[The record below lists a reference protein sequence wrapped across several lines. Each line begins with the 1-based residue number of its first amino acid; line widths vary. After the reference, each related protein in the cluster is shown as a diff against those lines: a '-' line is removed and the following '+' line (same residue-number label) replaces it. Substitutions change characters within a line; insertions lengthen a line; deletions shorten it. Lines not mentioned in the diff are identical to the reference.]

1 MPSRTTEESPSIA
14 PPLLQDTAG
23 RLAAPLRSEAVPTRL
38 WLALLILLTALP
50 YLPVLRYGFVYD
62 DAAQAVGAVAAQVS
76 QSPVEF
82 FFSSVWD
89 FRNSAVAMNSRY
101 YRPVFHTWLR
111 INAAIFGDSPAGWHL
126 ATLAVHLAVTA
137 LVFCLLRRHFEEAWA
152 AFVGALLFGV
162 HPVHLESV
170 AWISGATDPLATLGI
185 LGSFLLWLR
194 KVDTHRLQPQIGSLF
209 CFAAALLAKEIALS
223 LPAIIFVYV
232 LAGRCGNTS
241 VLESKKYRLL
251 AAAWEAIPFVALSV
265 AYFAVRKAAVPA
277 LRNASLPWVSHREAI
292 LTLPSAILFYLRHL
306 IWPVGLTV
314 FPGVRLVSSAKD
326 PHFWAPLIVFIA
338 AAVCAVWLW
347 QNKGADGIA
356 LPALAWFALP
366 LLPVVDLAVF
376 FRDDF
381 VHDRYLYLPSVGMA
395 FCCAAAARLFIG
407 AAPTA
412 ARRRVGVA
420 AITALVL
427 VAAASTA
434 AQSPVWR
441 NNVTLY
447 SRAAQLSA
455 NPVPRIYLAIEYLN
469 LRRVPEAKEIFE
481 KVAQDTPSSW
491 SANYYLGSIDYQLK
505 DFPSAEV
512 HLRRAIELDPAEPEE
527 YVNLGLTLLGE
538 QQPGEAEFQLRGAL
552 ARNPDGEGLHYALGL
567 SLIAQGKI
575 DAAKTEL
582 REELKRR
589 SSNTALREQIEKL
602 LGSELAETTQSP

>member
-1 MPSRTTEESPSIA
+1 MAPSATEESLSIA
-14 PPLLQDTAG
+14 SSLLQDPAG
-23 RLAAPLRSEAVPTRL
+23 RPAPLSREAVPTRL

-50 YLPVLRYGFVYD
+50 YLPVLGYGFVYD
-62 DAAQAVGAVAAQVS
+62 DAAQAVGAVAAQTS

-89 FRNSAVAMNSRY
+89 FRNSAVSMNSRY
-101 YRPVFHTWLR
+101 YRPVFHAWLR

-126 ATLAVHLAVTA
+126 ATLAVHLAVTV

-170 AWISGATDPLATLGI
+170 AWISGVTDPLATLGI

-194 KVDTHRLQPQIGSLF
+194 KVDTQRLQPQIGSLF
-209 CFAAALLAKEIALS
+209 CFAVALLAKEIALS

-241 VLESKKYRLL
+241 VLERKKNRFR
-251 AAAWEAIPFVALSV
+251 AAAWEALPFVALSF
-265 AYFAVRKAAVPA
+265 AYLGMRKAAVPV
-277 LRNASLPWVSHREAI
+277 LRNASLPWVSHSEAI
-292 LTLPSAILFYLRHL
+292 LTLPSAILFYVRHL
-306 IWPVGLTV
+306 VWPAGLTV
-314 FPGVRLVSSAKD
+314 FPGVRLVSSAQD
-326 PHFWAPLIVFIA
+326 PHFWVPLILLIA
-338 AAVCAVWLW
+338 AAVCAVRLW
-347 QNKGADGIA
+347 QKKGAEGIA
-356 LPALAWFALP
+356 VPALTWFALP
-366 LLPVVDLAVF
+366 LLPVLDLAVF

-395 FCCAAAARLFIG
+395 FCCAAAARLIIG

-427 VAAASTA
+427 AAAGSTA

-447 SRAAQLSA
+447 GHAAQLSA

-469 LRRVPEAKEIFE
+469 LGRVLEAKEIFQN
-481 KVAQDTPSSW
+481 VAQHTPSSW

-505 DFPSAEV
+505 DFPSAEI

-527 YVNLGLTLLGE
+527 YVNLGLTLLAE
-538 QQPGEAEFQLRGAL
+538 KQPGVAEFQLRGAL
-552 ARNPDGEGLHYALGL
+552 ARNPDAEGLHYGLGL
-567 SLIAQGKI
+567 SLMAQGKI
-575 DAAKTEL
+575 AEGKAEL
-582 REELKRR
+582 REELKRP
-589 SSNTALREQIEKL
+589 SSNAALHAQIEKL
-602 LGSELAETTQSP
+602 LEGEGPETTPPR